1 MRMIEGNASG
11 DFSRFDPL
19 STDEL
24 RQIIRQDSLLNEN
37 ESANV
42 EAIQKKKKLL
52 SDREQADRPRDVAAA
67 WESFQK
73 DYLPYSGDP
82 EPLYA
87 LDEEVSERQAEKK
100 KRTRILIPAAV
111 LVAAILL
118 LFAVWMYNPKQGTAP
133 DQAEVSL
140 FPELSAA
147 LSACDVKEAVV
158 PKWLPKKY
166 EGEDLKII
174 ETPEGWHFH
183 DFCGTNTDF
192 IVIQI
197 EQFKGEPLGHRVYET
212 DPGDPVIYEA
222 GGIEHYLVTNHAQR
236 LAIWRTEDMECCI
249 RGEISE
255 RDMKRIVDSIYE

>member
-1 MRMIEGNASG
+1 MQRIDANTSR
-11 DFSRFDPL
+11 DFSRFDML

-42 EAIQKKKKLL
+42 EAILYISKLL
-52 SDREQADRPRDVAAA
+52 SDRELADRPRDVSAA

-73 DYLPYSGDP
+73 DYLPYSDDP

-118 LFAVWMYNPKQGTAP
+118 LFAVWMYSSKMKAST

-212 DPGDPVIYEA
+212 DPGDPVIYVA

>member
-1 MRMIEGNASG
+1 MHRIDANTSR
-11 DFSRFDPL
+11 DFSRFDML

-42 EAIQKKKKLL
+42 EAILYISKLL

-133 DQAEVSL
+133 DQTEVSL

-147 LSACDVKEAVV
+147 LSACDVKEAVI

-174 ETPEGWHFH
+174 ETPDGAGLFYDGSALRALVVASPAPAGLATTFLEWVKHKNG
-183 DFCGTNTDF
+183 DGFC
-192 IVIQI
+192 
-197 EQFKGEPLGHRVYET
+197 
-212 DPGDPVIYEA
+212 
-222 GGIEHYLVTNHAQR
+222 
-236 LAIWRTEDMECCI
+236 EDRMSLQKND
-249 RGEISE
+249 R
-255 RDMKRIVDSIYE
+255 

>member
-24 RQIIRQDSLLNEN
+24 RLVIRQDSFLIEN
-37 ESANV
+37 KSVNI
-42 EAIQKKKKLL
+42 EAILYISKLL
-52 SDREQADRPRDVAAA
+52 SDREQAERPGDVDAA

-73 DYLPYSGDP
+73 DYRPYSSDP

-87 LDEEVSERQAEKK
+87 LDEDVPENQVEKK
-100 KRTRILIPAAV
+100 KCTRLLIPVAV
-111 LVAAILL
+111 LAAAIILA
-118 LFAVWMYNPKQGTAP
+118 FAAWTYHANPYTAP
-133 DQAEVSL
+133 DHTEASL

-147 LSACDVKEAVV
+147 LSACDVKEAVI
-158 PKWLPKKY
+158 PKWLPKNY
-166 EGEDLKII
+166 EGENLRVI
-174 ETPEGWHFH
+174 ESPEGWHFH

-197 EQFKGEPLGHRVYET
+197 EQFKGEPLGNRVYET

-236 LAIWRTEDMECCI
+236 LAIWRTDDVECCI